1 MALLV
6 SSVVGLALRPL
17 LFAKLSCQ
25 VGARG
30 LCIVV
35 LTWLEVLRY
44 ALCLHFV
51 ILWRL
56 AIWGMAV
63 LSLPVRA
70 FRALY
75 RERMLEMQL
84 HRLRNEMEDV
94 LFDSKELE
102 EQLHEAIEERSTMEM
117 LVIELEKEHDEAI
130 LKIKLLEG
138 EVQNLKDEAQ
148 RLKEIQ
154 GKILS
159 SYVGQDGRHLTITH
173 NIGKSPYR
181 LDYDREVIEDVSKDE
196 MRMFARIISKE
207 YGVLAQ
213 ERKVALS
220 RSLFSVLLSLVVGLI
235 VWKAKAPCTPLVIAL
250 FVVVTMSL
258 RSVLQLCARVEHRP
272 ASESLALLSINWFI
286 LGTLADPM
294 FPVVARF
301 LAPVAEFSTTSS

>member
-6 SSVVGLALRPL
+6 SSLVGLALRPL
-17 LFAKLSCQ
+17 LLAKLSCQ
-25 VGARG
+25 IGARS

-63 LSLPVRA
+63 LSLPVQA
-70 FRALY
+70 FSALY

-102 EQLHEAIEERSTMEM
+102 EQLHEAIKENSTMEM

-130 LKIKLLEG
+130 LKINLLEG
-138 EVQNLKDEAQ
+138 EVQNLKDEAH

-154 GKILS
+154 GKTLS
-159 SYVGQDGRHLTITH
+159 SYVGQENRHN
-173 NIGKSPYR
+173 NISKSPFG
-181 LDYDREVIEDVSKDE
+181 LDYDREEVIEDVSKE
-196 MRMFARIISKE
+196 EVRRFARIISKE
-207 YGVLAQ
+207 CGVLAR

-235 VWKAKAPCTPLVIAL
+235 IWKAKAPCTPLVIAL
-250 FVVVTMSL
+250 FVVVAMSL
-258 RSVLQLCARVEHRP
+258 RSVLQLCARVQHKP
-272 ASESLALLSINWFI
+272 ASESLTLLSVNWFI
-286 LGTLADPM
+286 LGTLAYPM
-294 FPVVARF
+294 LPVMARF
-301 LAPVAEFSTTSS
+301 LAPVALSFLQRALE